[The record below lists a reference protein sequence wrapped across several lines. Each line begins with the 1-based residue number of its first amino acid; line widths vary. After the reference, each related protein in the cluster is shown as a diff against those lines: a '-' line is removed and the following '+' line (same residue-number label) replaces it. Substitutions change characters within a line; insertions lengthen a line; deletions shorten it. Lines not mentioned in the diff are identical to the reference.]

1 MFVYVQQVF
10 IEVTPTNFDSLT
22 EALTIDSIP
31 PTEHQLVRVNGS
43 NLLLLAPSKGAPV
56 LAVKTWE
63 HMSHP
68 LWSQLNERG
77 RLQLNLGFHAVT
89 GMLAALLGRPA
100 PLADQLTAMIVGKT
114 LHNTGICVGSG
125 AYIEA
130 CMRSKLFVYIAM
142 YGEEEGR
149 AKWDEYYKGCKFR
162 AGEVL

>member
-1 MFVYVQQVF
+1 MFVYAQQVF

-22 EALTIDSIP
+22 EALTIDSTP
-31 PTEHQLVRVNGS
+31 PTEHQLVRANGS
-43 NLLLLAPSKGAPV
+43 NLLLLAPSEGAPV

-68 LWSQLNERG
+68 LWSQLNESG
-77 RLQLNLGFHAVT
+77 RLQLNLGFHAVI

-100 PLADQLTAMIVGKT
+100 PLADELTATIVGKT
-114 LHNTGICVGSG
+114 LPNTGMCVGSG
-125 AYIEA
+125 AYMEA

-142 YGEEEGR
+142 YGEEKGLAEWQ
-149 AKWDEYYKGCKFR
+149 KWYKGCKSR